1 MSFNNPL
8 RVNGAIVAPNQFL
21 NNYMQIPN
29 PNLNNFI
36 QTPNPNLNNVIQTP
50 NQNLNN
56 VIQTPIQN
64 LNNVIQTPNPNLN
77 NKTINPNQGLQ
88 KLDRHIAY
96 VSKSLCFI
104 DDQKNFGSGF
114 LLKLFR
120 GDQKFDCLITC
131 EHIVK
136 REMIK
141 NRKTIN
147 FFYDSMNA
155 KTQSIKLDPDKRFI
169 QDFIRLYEIDKSLN
183 IDATIIEILPEDNI
197 SDDYFLYIDE
207 QYINN
212 LESLKNQNISIIQ
225 YPKGDLNYAFGQ
237 ITNIDVYQIFHTA
250 DTKKGSSGS
259 PILLRNTS
267 KVIGI
272 HTSGDKIKNINY
284 GYCLGPIFNYF
295 KYFSRNK
302 MELNIKLYDRHTD
315 INTAMQL
322 FYLHALVGTKVKNDK
337 INEVSL
343 FYEIKGNSVQI
354 FGQKFVENNIDNCD
368 ILINGEE
375 QRQLCST
382 LKRNEVKLENN
393 RFKITL
399 IEKNMIYN
407 MSSMFCNCNSL
418 KYLQY
423 IDKWNTENV
432 TNMSS
437 MFFNCSSLEYFP
449 DISKWNT
456 SNVKDMRNMF
466 GNCTS
471 LKTLADISNWDLSN
485 VTNVDYMFSKC
496 ISLTSLPDISKWNTS
511 NIRNMSYMFSDCV
524 SLKALPDLS
533 KWNISRV
540 NNMSYMFQNCRSL
553 TSLNGLSK
561 WKIRE
566 DIEKENMFEGCFVR
580 IIPENFKEQK
590 CCLIY

>member
-1 MSFNNPL
+1 MSFNNPQPL
-8 RVNGAIVAPNQFL
+8 NGTMITPNQNI
-21 NNYMQIPN
+21 NNFMQIPN
-29 PNLNNFI
+29 QNLNNFI
-36 QTPNPNLNNVIQTP
+36 ATP
-50 NQNLNN
+50 NQNLNDRA
-56 VIQTPIQN
+56 V
-64 LNNVIQTPNPNLN
+64 NPKQPL
-77 NKTINPNQGLQ
+77 K
-88 KLDRHIAY
+88 KLDKFIAFA
-96 VSKSLCFI
+96 SKSLCLI
-104 DDQKNFGSGF
+104 DYKNKFGSGF
-114 LLKLFR
+114 LLKLFK
-120 GDQKFDCLITC
+120 GNQDFYVLMTC
-131 EHIVK
+131 EHVIK
-136 REMIK
+136 REMIQK
-141 NRKTIN
+141 REIIN
-147 FFYDSMNA
+147 FYYDSIEY
-155 KTQSIKLDPDKRFI
+155 KTKQIELDPDKRFI
-169 QDFIRLYEIDKSLN
+169 QDFIQLYEFDKSIDIN
-183 IDATIIEILPEDNI
+183 IDATIIQILPGDNI
-197 SDDYFLYIDE
+197 PKEYFLQVHE
-207 QYINN
+207 EYINN
-212 LESLKNQNISIIQ
+212 LDNLKNKDISIIQ
-225 YPKGDLNYAFGQ
+225 YPKGDLEYAYG
-237 ITNIDVYQIFHTA
+237 NIIAVDKYEFSHSA
-250 DTKKGSSGS
+250 NTKFGSSGS
-259 PILLRNTS
+259 PILLRNTL

-272 HTSGDKIKNINY
+272 HTKGVKLQNENY
-284 GYCLGPIFNYF
+284 GYCLGPIYNYF

-302 MELNIKLYDRHTD
+302 IELNIKIYNRHTD
-315 INTAMQL
+315 INKEIAIGNLPPLGDT
-322 FYLHALVGTKVKNDK
+322 K
-337 INEVSL
+337 INKKTNEMTL